1 MVARDR
7 LVHELVA
14 QHKTDRVERATLAQY
29 VLQGEV
35 PAGRHIA
42 LREAARSRMPAA
54 VAQQT
59 VVAEPRYVVLAELSH
74 QRDVLQN
81 DREP

>member
-1 MVARDR
+1 M
-7 LVHELVA
+7 HELVA
-14 QHKTDRVERATLAQY
+14 QHEADRVERATLAQD

-42 LREAARSRMPAA
+42 LREAARPRVPAA

-59 VVAEPRYVVLAELSH
+59 VVAESRYVVLAELPH
-74 QRDVLQN
+74 QRDILQN
-81 DREP
+81 DRAP